1 MRNRNGLVII
11 RYNLLKLVLTA
22 GTLMKISG
30 RTVFALTIILFHPA
44 GRFAI
49 AHNDFGL
56 RQFAAAEMKSNTH
69 IQ

>member
-11 RYNLLKLVLTA
+11 RYNLLKLVLAA
-22 GTLMKISG
+22 GYIIKTSG
-30 RTVFALTIILFHPA
+30 STVFALAIILFHTA